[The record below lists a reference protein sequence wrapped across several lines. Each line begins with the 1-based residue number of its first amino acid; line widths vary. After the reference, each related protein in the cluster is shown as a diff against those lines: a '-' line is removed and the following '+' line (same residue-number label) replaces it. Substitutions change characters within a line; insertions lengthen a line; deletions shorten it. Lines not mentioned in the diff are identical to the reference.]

1 MATLPFPVTPG
12 VQRLARVMLERRQAA
27 DRLRQFQP
35 LPKQLPFIR
44 AVLTDEAPWEHWYC
58 AANRAGKSAAGAYCG
73 ATLARFGPDDP
84 RPAIGPS
91 TVVYDRATSGWVV
104 GPDFPTLRDVL
115 MPTYFDNGYLSPT
128 QDIGPFIPASE
139 IAHWSWDSQVLKLK
153 GGSILGFK
161 SNEQDTVK
169 FAAAGKDWVHFDEE
183 PKRTG
188 YEEVTLRVAGGRHL
202 RIFGTATLLPPEGVV
217 GGISWIYDE
226 IIQPWQARQRTDV
239 AVYGASIYDNP
250 HILPDEVARLEAR
263 YPVGSLQ
270 RRIRLEGEWLPG
282 MTGVP
287 VYGAFERAVHV
298 RPQPGLSPHR
308 PLIWTMDFNVSPFL
322 SLVGQLDRGRFRVL
336 REFCLEPGSIPAMV
350 EAFRAAYPAHAHEV
364 WLYGDASGGARDAQ
378 SGKSDWRVVLE
389 HLKTY
394 PSPVKLRVP
403 EANPPVHARINAMNL
418 AMQDETGFSALEIDP
433 ACVELIADLE
443 RVISDGRGGILKS
456 YSNKDPYSKR
466 THASDALGY
475 WVVAER
481 PVGAANRPPRSRV
494 QVPRPAY
501 GSQQAPT
508 RARPSVPRLGRY

>member
-44 AVLTDEAPWEHWYC
+44 AVLTDDAPWEHWYC

-91 TVVYDRATSGWVV
+91 AVVYDRATSGWVV

-153 GGSILGFK
+153 NGSLVGFK

-202 RIFGTATLLPPEGVV
+202 RIFGTATLLPPEGIV
-217 GGISWIYDE
+217 GGISWIYDD

-250 HILPDEVARLEAR
+250 YILPEEVARLEAR
-263 YPVGSLQ
+263 YPVGSLA

-287 VYGAFERAVHV
+287 VYGNFDARIHMK
-298 RPQPGLSPHR
+298 PQPAPSPNR
-308 PLIWTMDFNVSPFL
+308 PLCWAWDFNVQPFL
-322 SLVGQLDRGRFRVL
+322 TVVGQMDRGRFRVL
-336 REFCLEPGSIPAMV
+336 REFCLEPGSIPLMV
-350 EAFRAAYPAHAHEV
+350 EAFRAAYPAHAHEL
-364 WLYGDASGGARDAQ
+364 WLYGDATGGARHVQ
-378 SGKSDWRVVLE
+378 EGKSDWRVVLE
-389 HLKTY
+389 YLKTY
-394 PSPVKLRVP
+394 PSPVKLKVP
-403 EANPPVHARINAMNL
+403 EGNPPVHARVNAMNL
-418 AMQDETGFSALEIDP
+418 ALMDEQGYSALEIDP
-433 ACVELIADLE
+433 SCVELRADLE

-456 YSNKDPYSKR
+456 YSAKDPYSRR
-466 THASDALGY
+466 TGSSDALGY

-481 PVGAANRPPRSRV
+481 PVGAATRPPRSRV
-494 QVPRPAY
+494 QVPRPSY
-501 GSQQAPT
+501 GGQQMPQRSQP
-508 RARPSVPRLGRY
+508 VLPRRGRY